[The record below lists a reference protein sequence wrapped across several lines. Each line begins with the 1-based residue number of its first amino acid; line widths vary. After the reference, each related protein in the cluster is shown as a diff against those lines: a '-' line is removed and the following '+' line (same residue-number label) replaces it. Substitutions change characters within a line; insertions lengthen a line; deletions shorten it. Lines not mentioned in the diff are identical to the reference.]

1 MKKAVPICPMCDS
14 SKTWKDGIRR
24 TNDGDIQRYLYAE
37 NVVTGSVRQ
46 VGIAPMSLNMF
57 KEFIESH

>member
-1 MKKAVPICPMCDS
+1 VTPAKHGRMGSDEPMMA
-14 SKTWKDGIRR
+14 TYNA
-24 TNDGDIQRYLYAE
+24 TYAE